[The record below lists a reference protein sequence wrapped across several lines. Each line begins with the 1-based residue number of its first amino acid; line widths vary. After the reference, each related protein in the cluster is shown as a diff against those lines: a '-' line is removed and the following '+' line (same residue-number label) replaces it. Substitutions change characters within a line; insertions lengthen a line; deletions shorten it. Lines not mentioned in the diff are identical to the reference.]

1 VEDELAEVTLLCD
14 ARGERP
20 ESAVGIGALW
30 YEPEVWSLPLSP
42 AARVLYAGLCSFLTR
57 GEINRK
63 DLRNTLK
70 SCSDAEI
77 LEALEELVRHNL
89 LAHKPSPKEDL
100 AVYEVRSVKEFEG
113 GRDSRGAPPE

>member
-1 VEDELAEVTLLCD
+1 MEDELPEVTLLYD

-20 ESAVGIGALW
+20 EGAVGIGDFW

-42 AARVLYAGLCSFLTR
+42 AARVLYAGLCPFLTH

-63 DLRNTLK
+63 ALRNTLK

-77 LEALEELVRHNL
+77 LGAFEELVRRNL
-89 LAHKPSPKEDL
+89 LAHKSSPKEDL
-100 AVYEVRSVKEFEG
+100 AVYEVRSVEMFEG
-113 GRDSRGAPPE
+113 

>member
-1 VEDELAEVTLLCD
+1 VEDELPEVTLLYD

-20 ESAVGIGALW
+20 ESAVGIGDIW

-42 AARVLYAGLCSFLTR
+42 AARVLYAGLCSFLKH

-70 SCSDAEI
+70 RCSDAGI
-77 LEALEELVRHNL
+77 LRAFEELVRRNL
-89 LAHKPSPKEDL
+89 LAHKLSSKEDL

-113 GRDSRGAPPE
+113 